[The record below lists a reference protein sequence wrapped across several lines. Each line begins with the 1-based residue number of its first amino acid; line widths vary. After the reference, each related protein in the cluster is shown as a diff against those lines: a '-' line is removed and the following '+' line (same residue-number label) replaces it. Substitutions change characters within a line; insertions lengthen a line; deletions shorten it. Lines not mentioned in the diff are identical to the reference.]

1 MHIYLN
7 DFLQKHFKDLSLI
20 VHKMQTVK
28 QRVGSSSIYRRN
40 ANIPKWYSIWVG
52 RNNIGL

>member
-1 MHIYLN
+1 
-7 DFLQKHFKDLSLI
+7 
-20 VHKMQTVK
+20 MQTVK